1 MATTSSGASR
11 SPSGSERSSRRTRSS
26 PGGIG
31 ALRDE
36 LEEVRAEL
44 TEAAR
49 RVVAPVEAIHAAGDR
64 TRERLEARP
73 IGLGDVE
80 QLGDDADRERVREVA

>member
-11 SPSGSERSSRRTRSS
+11 SPSGSARSSRRTRSS